1 LCLTGPVAVAIQA
14 NSRLTAHREATAATR
29 TLPELKRELTEL
41 LRQLR
46 QPLLVVIDD
55 IDRLTPDEMKAVF
68 QLVRA
73 NADLPNLVYLLLF
86 PREPVERAL
95 SGVVGESQRCR
106 PFLRSATHWL
116 GLPTPANSSASGA
129 ANGWRGD
136 QTDRSR
142 ADPVGRGAGG
152 GRAGH

>member
-1 LCLTGPVAVAIQA
+1 LCLTGHVAVAIQA

-73 NADLPNLVYLLLF
+73 NADLPTSSTCSCF
-86 PREPVERAL
+86 RENPL
-95 SGVVGESQRCR
+95 SG
-106 PFLRSATHWL
+106 P
-116 GLPTPANSSASGA
+116 
-129 ANGWRGD
+129 
-136 QTDRSR
+136 
-142 ADPVGRGAGG
+142 
-152 GRAGH
+152 